1 MLFNTK
7 KWSLAGLLLLS
18 SSMAYAAPTTAHFGG
33 VTDGGTSFNEFDVTT
48 DDVTVTVSGWSDTK
62 NHTNNNGVLK
72 DVRIERA
79 KYFDKNTSG
88 SGSWAMTNMDETN
101 GRNNEYGHS
110 ADNFGSGAEKDYD
123 FFMLAFSEAV
133 SLTQATYG
141 WINGSGTKSEKA
153 SQNQVSVVALNSA
166 TVNNTLNNR
175 TWGGVKNNHTLSSDY
190 AQMQSSGGYF
200 TNFAGTNVDGQFS
213 THWLIGALN
222 TKFGGATTMEGND
235 GMKLAGVSFN
245 KQATPPGPNSVPEP
259 SSMLLFCLAIIGL
272 AASGRRKLQ

>member
-1 MLFNTK
+1 MLFNIK
-7 KWSLAGLLLLS
+7 KWSLAGLILLS
-18 SSMAYAAPTTAHFGG
+18 SSMAYAAPTTSHFGG
-33 VTDGGTSFNEFDVTT
+33 VADGGNSFNQFSVTT

-62 NHTNNNGVLK
+62 NHTNKSGKLK
-72 DVRIERA
+72 DVKIERA

-88 SGSWAMTNMDETN
+88 SGSWAMTNMDEAN
-101 GRNNEYGHS
+101 GGNNEYGHS

-141 WINGSGTKSEKA
+141 WISGGSSKV

-166 TVNNTLNNR
+166 TVNNTLSSK
-175 TWGGVKNNHTLSSDY
+175 TWGNVKNKHTLSSDY
-190 AQMQSSGGYF
+190 AQMQESVATGYY
-200 TNFAGTNVDGQFS
+200 TNFTGTNVEEKFS

-222 TKFGGATTMEGND
+222 SKFGGTSAMEGND

-245 KQATPPGPNSVPEP
+245 KAAPEVTSVPEP
-259 SSMLLFCLAIIGL
+259 SSILLFCLAIIGL
-272 AASGRRKLQ
+272 ATSGRRKLQ

>member
-18 SSMAYAAPTTAHFGG
+18 SSMAYAAPITASFGG
-33 VTDGGTSFNEFDVTT
+33 VADGGNSFNQFSVTA

-62 NHTNNNGVLK
+62 NHGRNNAK
-72 DVRIERA
+72 DNKIERA
-79 KYFDKNTSG
+79 KYFDKNTNG
-88 SGSWAMTNMDETN
+88 SGSWAMTNMDEEN
-101 GRNNEYGHS
+101 GRNTGYGHS

-141 WINGSGTKSEKA
+141 WINGGSNKVN
-153 SQNQVSVVALNSA
+153 QNQVSVVALNSA

-175 TWGGVKNNHTLSSDY
+175 SWGGVMRNHTLSSDS
-190 AQMQSSGGYF
+190 AQMQKSGGYF
-200 TNFAGTNVDGQFS
+200 TNFAGTNVDNEFS
-213 THWLIGALN
+213 THWLIGSLN
-222 TKFGGATTMEGND
+222 SVFGGSMNDEGDD

-245 KQATPPGPNSVPEP
+245 KQATPPDPTSVPEP
-259 SSMLLFCLAIIGL
+259 SSILLFCLAIIGL